1 MKKILSL
8 TIALVM
14 IFSSLAACSVKRENV
29 DLGSLKGNGQS
40 STEQTE
46 DAESTEETTA
56 AESESVSDTEE
67 AVEEGFE
74 VPPYDGG
81 FEIGNYDNGKYYNRY
96 LGVGISIKDDW
107 NVYSFEE
114 LMETNGV
121 FADLEKLSK
130 EDYEAMMRDGQV
142 AGFNDFFAIED
153 SVSNYRRTIIQV
165 SAVNTSVD
173 ESTLSELESDPAVF
187 KDFLAEGTLPFV
199 EEGLEESGIAI
210 RSEGEFVE
218 VDLNGTPAL
227 AVRYT
232 ATSNGYVCYMDIVVK
247 TAGSYLVTAIVAS
260 TVGKNAVSDVLDR
273 MYILD

>member
-1 MKKILSL
+1 MKRIISFVIVLSML
-8 TIALVM
+8 LSFAG
-14 IFSSLAACSVKRENV
+14 CSAKRESV
-29 DLGSLKGNGQS
+29 DLGALKGDNV
-40 STEQTE
+40 QTT
-46 DAESTEETTA
+46 DAENGDEPGSDKAEDSTKYPEETT
-56 AESESVSDTEE
+56 EE
-67 AVEEGFE
+67 VKEGFE

-81 FEIGNYDNGKYYNRY
+81 FELGNYEGGKYYNRFF
-96 LGVGISIKDDW
+96 GIGMDIDDDW

-114 LMETNGV
+114 LMEINGV
-121 FADLEKLSK
+121 FADLEKLSE
-130 EDYEAMMRDGQV
+130 EDYEATLADGQV

-173 ESTLSELESDPAVF
+173 ESTLSELESDPAAF

-232 ATSNGYVCYMDIVVK
+232 ATNNGYVCYMDIVVK

>member
-1 MKKILSL
+1 MKRIISFVIVLSML
-8 TIALVM
+8 LSFAG
-14 IFSSLAACSVKRENV
+14 CSAKRESV
-29 DLGSLKGNGQS
+29 DLGALKDNNVQTTDTETADEPVS
-40 STEQTE
+40 DEAEDSTYP
-46 DAESTEETTA
+46 EETT
-56 AESESVSDTEE
+56 EE
-67 AVEEGFE
+67 VKEGFE

-81 FEIGNYDNGKYYNRY
+81 FELGNYEGGKYYNRFF
-96 LGVGISIKDDW
+96 GIGMDIDDDW

-130 EDYEAMMRDGQV
+130 EDYEAMLGDGQV
-142 AGFNDFFAIED
+142 AGFNDFLAIED

-173 ESTLSELESDPAVF
+173 ESTLSELESDPAAF

-232 ATSNGYVCYMDIVVK
+232 ATSNGYVCYMDIVIK